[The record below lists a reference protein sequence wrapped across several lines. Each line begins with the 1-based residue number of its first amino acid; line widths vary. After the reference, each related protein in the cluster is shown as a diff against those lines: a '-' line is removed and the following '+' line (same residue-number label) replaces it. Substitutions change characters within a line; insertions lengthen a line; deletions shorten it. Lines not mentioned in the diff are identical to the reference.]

1 MIFPVAGRGRPRKN
15 HAPDVASVPAE
26 TMLATAAWRKLSWRR
41 GVKGEREARF
51 AAVCVRVAEGP
62 PQRIGALGAQRLL
75 AGGAPGCELGGR
87 RQLQAHVVLGAVSC
101 VAGQAAAGVLV

>member
-51 AAVCVRVAEGP
+51 AAVCVRVADGP
-62 PQRIGALGAQRLL
+62 PQRIGAMGAQHTCR
-75 AGGAPGCELGGR
+75 GR
-87 RQLQAHVVLGAVSC
+87 RSG
-101 VAGQAAAGVLV
+101 